1 MADPTADI
9 PRIFKGPVVLNNLTA
24 GEQLY
29 YGAALSD
36 LSGGGTAALL
46 NDGEDFV
53 GFALQQ
59 AASGETCQVAAQGIV
74 RLTVTGVDAATDF
87 GTVVYATEGN
97 TFSLTDSG
105 SDTVIGKVLRVHSTS
120 DNTADVYFQADSL
133 RPE

>member
-9 PRIFKGPVVLNNLTA
+9 PRIFKGPLVKNNVTA
-24 GEQLY
+24 GETIY
-29 YGAALSD
+29 YGVACSD
-36 LSGGGTAALL
+36 LSGGGTLAML

-53 GFALQQ
+53 GFSLQS

-87 GTVVYATEGN
+87 GTVVYCTEGD

-105 SDTVIGKVLRVHSTS
+105 SDTVIGKVLRVHSTA
-120 DNTADVYFQADSL
+120 DNTADVFFQADAL